1 MTDRLSAALLL
12 FALGFPVSAR
22 LLAQTRPPASPPLPV
37 EVVPAQNTPVEPPSP
52 SATAEELEQ
61 KADLLRAEKR
71 LLDAI
76 DYYTA
81 SLKKKPDH
89 PDAIYNKMGVA
100 QLQLGKMKDAE
111 RSFDHAIHANRKFP
125 EAYNNLGVVY
135 QFQKK
140 FGKAEKQYKRAL
152 ELREDS
158 ASFHSN
164 LGTAYFG
171 HKKFEQAME
180 EYQRALQLDP
190 LVFERRSQA
199 GIAAQMSSPEDR
211 AHYSYVLA
219 RMYAKTGDFDRS
231 LTYLRKA
238 MEDGY
243 KQIDDV
249 YKEPEF
255 ASLRKDPRFAE
266 LMASRPV
273 AIPQ

>member
-1 MTDRLSAALLL
+1 MTGRLSAVLL
-12 FALGFPVSAR
+12 FLALGLMISLSLP
-22 LLAQTRPPASPPLPV
+22 AQPQSPASPPLPV
-37 EVVPAQNTPVEPPSP
+37 QTVPAQTAPVEPPSP
-52 SATAEELEQ
+52 TATSTELEQ
-61 KADLLRAEKR
+61 KADQLRSEKR
-71 LLDAI
+71 LLDSI

-81 SLKKKPDH
+81 ALKKKPEH

-140 FGKAEKQYKRAL
+140 YGKAEKQYKRAL
-152 ELREDS
+152 ALRDDS

-171 HKKFEQAME
+171 HKKFQEAME

-190 LVFERRSQA
+190 LVFERRSQM

-243 KQIDDV
+243 KQIEDV

-255 ASLRKDPRFAE
+255 ASLRKDPRFTE

>member
-1 MTDRLSAALLL
+1 MPARLSAALLL
-12 FALGFPVSAR
+12 FALSYLGSAR
-22 LLAQTRPPASPPLPV
+22 LPAQTPSSAPPPLPV
-37 EVVPAQNTPVEPPSP
+37 EVVPAQAAPVEPPSP
-52 SATAEELEQ
+52 TATAAELEQ
-61 KADLLRAEKR
+61 KADQLRSEKR

-76 DYYTA
+76 DYYNA
-81 SLKKKPDH
+81 ALKKKPAK
-89 PDAIYNKMGVA
+89 PDAVYNKMGVA

-140 FGKAEKQYKRAL
+140 YGKAEKQYKRAL
-152 ELREDS
+152 ALREDS

-171 HKKFEQAME
+171 HKKFEEATA
-180 EYQRALQLDP
+180 EYQRALELDP
-190 LVFERRSQA
+190 LVFERRSQT

-211 AHYSYVLA
+211 AHYAYVLA

-243 KQIDDV
+243 KGIDDV